1 MLTTIWMPVS
11 SLLVDTPPVHR
22 HRRLIHLHKD
32 FPNSNYKPV
41 VGRNHFVKYQLVKR
55 DAGRASV
62 AAARGKRVRH
72 ATGRRVTGLASRQ
85 HPEYG
90 ATSQPAPATEY
101 SSTSSTDDHQGEAA
115 RLSRVCRGLGL
126 TVDAPRL
133 RQAARRN
140 YATLIS
146 WTGQII
152 AADGN
157 PSGGVQ
163 FCHPSAG
170 YRAAVG

>member
-1 MLTTIWMPVS
+1 M
-11 SLLVDTPPVHR
+11 
-22 HRRLIHLHKD
+22 
-32 FPNSNYKPV
+32 
-41 VGRNHFVKYQLVKR
+41 
-55 DAGRASV
+55 
-62 AAARGKRVRH
+62 
-72 ATGRRVTGLASRQ
+72 
-85 HPEYG
+85 E
-90 ATSQPAPATEY
+90 
-101 SSTSSTDDHQGEAA
+101 
-115 RLSRVCRGLGL
+115 
-126 TVDAPRL
+126 
-133 RQAARRN
+133 